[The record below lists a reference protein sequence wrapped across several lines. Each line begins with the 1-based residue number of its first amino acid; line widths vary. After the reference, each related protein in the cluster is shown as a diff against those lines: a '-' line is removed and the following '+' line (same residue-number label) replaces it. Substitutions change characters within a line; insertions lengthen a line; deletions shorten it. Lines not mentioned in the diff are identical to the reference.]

1 MPTIMP
7 EPRIFISY
15 RRADSEHAA
24 LRVHERLQA
33 RFGGEAVFIDREMP
47 SGIDWD
53 ERLRERVHEATAV
66 VVLVGPRFIELF
78 ADHGP
83 DQPDVLLAEIR
94 EALDSGK
101 RVFPLVVGAP
111 DMPPAAKLPAA
122 IRRLAQQNARF
133 APAQYFDTAMEMLER
148 DIAAAHGWVAPEAE
162 LPSGSAPGLPAWLR
176 VILLLL
182 AVLAGI
188 WLSSASLAW
197 LAPALDGSSTER
209 QLWHGMHYLL
219 STLLFGLGPYLSYW
233 LVAEL
238 RARAGLP
245 VFSLQGWLSVLIV
258 GGNLV
263 LGGAFLLLSSVPGW
277 QMRPWWPGTSG
288 EPPAAGAL
296 YYATLACALLAIAM
310 GTVALALWEP
320 VLRRAERRHGTRAQQ
335 RLTAMS
341 AWLLLALLWFGGSLV
356 HSVPDLDAATSL
368 SVVGYVAL
376 CPTLSLLM
384 AAWQAAAAQLG
395 LRRQAW
401 QVRGL
406 FWLLGAL
413 YLLCTLSLFA
423 TGPLQQLS
431 AIIPG
436 YLG

>member
-1 MPTIMP
+1 MPTTMP

-15 RRADSEHAA
+15 RRVDSEHAA

-33 RFGGEAVFIDREMP
+33 RFGGEAVFIDRELP

-53 ERLRERVHEATAV
+53 ARLRERVQEASAV

-83 DQPDVLLAEIR
+83 DEPDVMLAEIR

-101 RVFPLVVGAP
+101 RIFPLVVGAP
-111 DMPPAAKLPAA
+111 DMPPASQLPAS

-148 DIAAAHGWVAPEAE
+148 DIAAAHGWVAPD
-162 LPSGSAPGLPAWLR
+162 STDAPPRTGLPTWVR
-176 VILLLL
+176 VSMLL
-182 AVLAGI
+182 AVVSVSVA
-188 WLSSASLAW
+188 LSSAALAW

-209 QLWHGMHYLL
+209 QLWHGIHYLL

-233 LVAEL
+233 LVAEM

-263 LGGAFLLLSSVPGW
+263 LGGAFLLLTSVPGW
-277 QMRPWWPGTSG
+277 QMRPWWPGTKIDPQQG
-288 EPPAAGAL
+288 DAL
-296 YYATLACALLAIAM
+296 YYALLAGTLLAIAL

-320 VLRRAERRHGTRAQQ
+320 VLRRAERRHGTQAQH
-335 RLTAMS
+335 RLS
-341 AWLLLALLWFGGSLV
+341 AISAVLLLALLWFGGSMV
-356 HSVPDLDAATSL
+356 NSVPDLDAATSL
-368 SVVGYVAL
+368 SVVGYIAL

-384 AAWQAAAAQLG
+384 AAWQTTEARLG
-395 LRRQAW
+395 LRRDAW

-413 YLLCTLSLFA
+413 YVLCTLSLFA

-431 AIIPG
+431 AIIPA

>member
-1 MPTIMP
+1 MP

-53 ERLRERVHEATAV
+53 ERLRERVREATAV

-78 ADHGP
+78 AEHGP
-83 DQPDVLLAEIR
+83 DDPDVLLAEIR

-148 DIAAAHGWVAPEAE
+148 DIAAAHGWVAPEVEPARST
-162 LPSGSAPGLPAWLR
+162 PDMPAWLR
-176 VILLLL
+176 VSLLL
-182 AVLAGI
+182 AVVLAGT
-188 WLSSASLAW
+188 WLSSAALAW
-197 LAPALDGSSTER
+197 LAPVLDGASPER
-209 QLWHGMHYLL
+209 QLWHGLHYLL
-219 STLLFGLGPYLSYW
+219 ATLLFGLGPYLSYW

-245 VFSLQGWLSVLIV
+245 VFSLQGWLSVLII

-277 QMRPWWPGTSG
+277 QMRPWWPGP
-288 EPPAAGAL
+288 EAAAPGGGAL
-296 YYATLACALLAIAM
+296 YYATLAVALLAIAL

-320 VLRRAERRHGTRAQQ
+320 VLRRNERRHGTQAQR

-341 AWLLLALLWFGGSLV
+341 AVLLLALLWFGGSLV

-413 YLLCTLSLFA
+413 YVLCTLSLFA

>member
-1 MPTIMP
+1 MPTTMP

-24 LRVHERLQA
+24 LRAHERLQA
-33 RFGGEAVFIDREMP
+33 HFGGEAVFIDRELP

-53 ERLRERVHEATAV
+53 ARLRERVQDSTAV
-66 VVLVGPRFIELF
+66 VVLVGPRFVELF

-83 DQPDVLLAEIR
+83 DEPDVMLAEIH

-101 RVFPLVVGAP
+101 RIFPLVVGAP
-111 DMPPAAKLPAA
+111 DMPPAGQLPAL

-148 DIAAAHGWVAPEAE
+148 DIAAAHGWVAPDGPEDVQHT
-162 LPSGSAPGLPAWLR
+162 GLPTWAR
-176 VILLLL
+176 VSLLLL
-182 AVLAGI
+182 VASLCVV
-188 WLSSASLAW
+188 LSSAGLAW
-197 LAPALDGSSTER
+197 LAPALDGASTER
-209 QLWHGMHYLL
+209 RLWHGLHFLL

-245 VFSLQGWLSVLIV
+245 VFSLQGWLVVLIV

-263 LGGAFLLLSSVPGW
+263 LGGAFLLLTSVPGW
-277 QMRPWWPGTSG
+277 QMRPWWPGVQSH
-288 EPPAAGAL
+288 PPGGDAL
-296 YYATLACALLAIAM
+296 YYAALAGALLAIAM

-320 VLRRAERRHGTRAQQ
+320 VLRRAERRHGKQAQR
-335 RLTAMS
+335 RLS
-341 AWLLLALLWFGGSLV
+341 ATSALLLLALLWFGGSLV
-356 HSVPDLDAATSL
+356 NSVPDLDAATSL
-368 SVVGYVAL
+368 SVVGYLAL
-376 CPTLSLLM
+376 CPTLSLM
-384 AAWQAAAAQLG
+384 MIAWQATKAQLG
-395 LRRQAW
+395 LRREAW

-413 YLLCTLSLFA
+413 YALCTLSLFA

-431 AIIPG
+431 DIIPG

>member
-1 MPTIMP
+1 MP
-7 EPRIFISY
+7 EPHIFISY

-33 RFGGEAVFIDREMP
+33 RFGGDAVFIDRELP

-53 ERLRERVHEATAV
+53 ARLHERVHEATAV

-78 ADHGP
+78 AEHGP
-83 DQPDVLLAEIR
+83 DEPDVMLAEIR

-111 DMPPAAKLPAA
+111 DMPPASQLPAS

-148 DIAAAHGWVAPEAE
+148 DIAAAHGWVAPDSGEAAE
-162 LPSGSAPGLPAWLR
+162 RGGLPTWAR
-176 VILLLL
+176 VSLLL
-182 AVLAGI
+182 AGV
-188 WLSSASLAW
+188 SASVALASAALAW
-197 LAPALDGSSTER
+197 LAPAMEGASAAR
-209 QLWHGMHYLL
+209 QVWHGLHYLL
-219 STLLFGLGPYLSYW
+219 ATLLFGLGPYLSYW
-233 LVAEL
+233 VVAEL

-263 LGGAFLLLSSVPGW
+263 LGGAFLLLTSVPGW
-277 QMRPWWPGTSG
+277 QMRPWWPGTRLA
-288 EPPAAGAL
+288 PAEGDAL
-296 YYATLACALLAIAM
+296 YYATLAGTLLAIAL

-320 VLRRAERRHGTRAQQ
+320 VLRRAERHHGTQAQW
-335 RLTAMS
+335 RLS
-341 AWLLLALLWFGGSLV
+341 ASSALLLLALLWFGGSLV
-356 HSVPDLDAATSL
+356 NSVPDLDAATSL
-368 SVVGYVAL
+368 SVVGYIAL

-384 AAWQAAAAQLG
+384 VAWQATKAQLG
-395 LRRQAW
+395 LGRDAW

-413 YLLCTLSLFA
+413 YVLCTLSLFA
-423 TGPLQQLS
+423 TGPLQQVW

-436 YLG
+436 YLN

>member
-1 MPTIMP
+1 MPD
-7 EPRIFISY
+7 PRIFISY

-47 SGIDWD
+47 SGVDWD
-53 ERLRERVHEATAV
+53 ARLRERVRESTAL
-66 VVLVGPRFIELF
+66 VVLVGPRFVELF

-83 DQPDVLLAEIR
+83 DEPDVLLTEIS

-111 DMPPAAKLPAA
+111 DMPPAASLPAL

-162 LPSGSAPGLPAWLR
+162 PADSATGLPTWAR
-176 VILLLL
+176 VSLLL
-182 AVLAGI
+182 AVVVAGI
-188 WLSSASLAW
+188 WLSSAALAW

-209 QLWHGMHYLL
+209 QLWHGVHYLL

-245 VFSLQGWLSVLIV
+245 VFSLQGWLSMGVV
-258 GGNLV
+258 AGNLV
-263 LGGAFLLLSSVPGW
+263 LGGAFLLLTSVPDW
-277 QMRPWWPGTSG
+277 QMRPWWPGAGRDVPGT
-288 EPPAAGAL
+288 GAL
-296 YYATLACALLAIAM
+296 YYASLAGLLLAIAL

-320 VLRRAERRHGTRAQQ
+320 VLRRAERQHGTQGQ
-335 RLTAMS
+335 HRLRVAS
-341 AWLLLALLWFGGSLV
+341 GLLLLALLWFGVSLV
-356 HSVPDLDAATSL
+356 NSVPDLDPATSL
-368 SVVGYVAL
+368 SVVGYLVL
-376 CPTLSLLM
+376 CPTASLLM
-384 AAWQAAAAQLG
+384 AAWQAAEAQLG